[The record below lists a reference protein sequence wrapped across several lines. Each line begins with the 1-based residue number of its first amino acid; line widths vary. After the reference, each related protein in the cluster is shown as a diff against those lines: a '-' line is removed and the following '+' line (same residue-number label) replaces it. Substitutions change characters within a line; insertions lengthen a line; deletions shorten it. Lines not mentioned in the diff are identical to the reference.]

1 MQFKSQETETKEIL
15 LIFFFEAALNT
26 IGSLNEEAF
35 LLPSLQSKN

>member
-26 IGSLNEEAF
+26 IGYLNEEAF